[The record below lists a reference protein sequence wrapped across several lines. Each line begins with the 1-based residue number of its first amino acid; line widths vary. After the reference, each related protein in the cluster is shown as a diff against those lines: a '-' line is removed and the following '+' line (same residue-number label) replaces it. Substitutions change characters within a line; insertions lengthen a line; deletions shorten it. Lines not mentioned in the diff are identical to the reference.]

1 MAEDHAPTIRIRRP
15 AKVTTD
21 ERGRTVWKETVET
34 AQLELVSTA
43 MLHKILQSSD
53 DDTRTAIE
61 RVVSGKEEGVLA
73 RDPATGLFE
82 IISEADIQAFLKES
96 DTHPDSGRSPEF
108 TLEPENP
115 NANDAGDEL
124 SLVSTQVLRK
134 ILDKDAPSPVR
145 KKEDQGGGF
154 DPYDH
159 G

>member
-1 MAEDHAPTIRIRRP
+1 MAEDYAPTIRIRRP

-21 ERGRTVWKETVET
+21 ERGRTVWAETVET

-61 RVVSGKEEGVLA
+61 RVVIGKEEGVLA

-82 IISEADIQAFLKES
+82 IISEADVQAFLKS
-96 DTHPDSGRSPEF
+96 DNLPKTGRPPEF

-115 NANDAGDEL
+115 DADQAGDEL

-134 ILDKDAPSPVR
+134 ILRKDAPSPVR
-145 KKEDQGGGF
+145 KNKDQGGGF